1 MGTSAL
7 PLAQP
12 RAYTA
17 AMRAAWRR
25 LSRGVQRIFRLLV
38 LFAVLRLALGVAM
51 LVFDR
56 HAVAWGYEATLVVLA
71 AVIVYVGV
79 ALAVRRRPA

>member
-25 LSRGVQRIFRLLV
+25 FSSGVQRIFRLLV

-56 HAVAWGYEATLVVLA
+56 RAVAWGYEATLVVLA
-71 AVIVYVGV
+71 AVMIYVGV